1 MRDRDDTPYI
11 VVERGSNGGVGSFVL
26 GALLG
31 AGVAL
36 LLAPRSGEET
46 QQELRRRAIQLKD
59 QAEDRVREVQ
69 VQLEERLEEA
79 RAELMDRVEQVRE
92 AVEAGRESAHDA
104 RVDLEERIERSKAAY
119 RAGLE
124 AARETAREEKGQEE
138 A

>member
-1 MRDRDDTPYI
+1 MRDRDETPYI
-11 VVERGSNGGVGSFVL
+11 VVERSGNGGVGSFVI

-46 QQELRRRAIQLKD
+46 QEDLRKRALKLKG

-69 VQLEERLEEA
+69 DQLEQRLEQA
-79 RAELMDRVEQVRE
+79 RAELLDRVDQVRE
-92 AVEAGRESAHDA
+92 AVEAGRESAHEA

-124 AARETAREEKGQEE
+124 AARETAREEKDLEE